1 MGKSLKTNSSVGARS
16 RHELC
21 ISGAGVQSVAIR
33 KTDSGFALLDLI
45 FVCGLIGIL
54 SGIAV
59 PKLLLAKQA
68 AGAAS
73 AIGSMRAINS
83 AELTYAL
90 TCGSGFYAPNLPSL
104 GHAPTGSNEPF
115 LSPDL
120 TSSNSVV
127 KAGYIVQLTADPFGG
142 SPASCN
148 GVAAGEGGQGFRAAA
163 DPTDLT
169 NLRYFGINSYGL
181 IYEDVTTMF
190 PVMPELGEPAAGHPL
205 LR

>member
-1 MGKSLKTNSSVGARS
+1 MCKSLKTKSVVGGES

-21 ISGAGVQSVAIR
+21 SRGAEVQTLPLR
-33 KTDSGFALLDLI
+33 KTDGGFALLDVM

-54 SGIAV
+54 SGIAI

-90 TCGSGFYAPNLPSL
+90 TCGNGFYAPSLPSL
-104 GHAPTGSNEPF
+104 GQTPPGSNEPF

-120 TSSNSVV
+120 TSGNSVV
-127 KAGYIVQLTADPFGG
+127 KSGYVVQLAAEPFGG

-148 GVAAGEGGQGFRAAA
+148 GVGAGEGGQGFRAAA
-163 DPTDLT
+163 DPTELT

>member
-1 MGKSLKTNSSVGARS
+1 MCKLLKTNEIEISES

-21 ISGAGVQSVAIR
+21 TSPGVEQILVTR
-33 KTDSGFALLDLI
+33 KADAGFALLDLI
-45 FVCGLIGIL
+45 FVCGLIGLL

-59 PKLLLAKQA
+59 PRLLLAKQA

-83 AELTYAL
+83 GELTYAL
-90 TCGSGFYAPNLPSL
+90 TCGNGFYAPDLPSL
-104 GHAPTGSNEPF
+104 GMLPAGSIEPF

-120 TSSNSVV
+120 TQAPTAV
-127 KAGYIVQLTADPFGG
+127 KASYLIQLAADPYGG

-148 GVAAGEGGQGFRAAA
+148 GVAPGAGGQGFRAAA
-163 DPTDLT
+163 DPTDPT
-169 NLRYFGINSYGL
+169 NVRFFGVNSYGL

-190 PVMPELGEPAAGHPL
+190 PVMPELGEPAAGHL